1 MALTLH
7 NIDIEDKPKR
17 AWVPN
22 PKGNPGWRKGV
33 SGNPKG
39 AQLASGRES
48 LTELCR
54 GRTAEAVGVLIRLM
68 HHKGPHQFAAA
79 VAILDRAW
87 GKPTQHIETTGNSTL
102 ELHLIAARAV
112 SQAMIDGVIEAE
124 IMDDKPSFE
133 ARDINETPSE

>member
-1 MALTLH
+1 MGQGERSSM
-7 NIDIEDKPKR
+7 I
-17 AWVPN
+17 
-22 PKGNPGWRKGV
+22 
-33 SGNPKG
+33 
-39 AQLASGRES
+39 
-48 LTELCR
+48 ELCR

-112 SQAMIDGVIEAE
+112 SAAMIEGAIEAE
-124 IMDDKPSFE
+124 AIEPALKAPDL
-133 ARDINETPSE
+133 NETPTE